1 MMDRSPS
8 LSDPKRQSIKPAR
21 RKLQKCDPKL
31 KKSKRASA
39 DSTMSQSPDNG
50 SISSATRLIPGG
62 APDLSDAKW
71 SHYLR
76 PQTIIDTDETPES
89 EPSPEP
95 QALLQPPQSP
105 QQRKSQDLQPQPQR
119 IPEFSHL
126 AIQDS
131 HIRPSLDNSSL
142 PSPTSTSSTSSTM
155 RRQAKTPVFRIGQLE
170 EPLAPRR
177 SEDAREKTSSV
188 ELIADQYR
196 ALLESRDGP
205 DASPLFSDSQ
215 SSIQQMPNPL
225 NHPTR
230 PPIPSRSL
238 SRSLSRVSSLRTS
251 KQAPSMTMDGN
262 LTAYAPDAIYFKPV
276 SFSAPPSPDP
286 TPDSSPHP
294 QQPSFARPPISRNA
308 TQGNLS
314 LQISVDLLTR
324 ELASAIAG
332 NPHRTEKDTAGLQIW
347 VMIEAYERL
356 RDQVSRLAPLH
367 DQAGD
372 VKDMFDV
379 WLGSLYSI
387 HSSLTGHTL
396 PSPSEYAELAE
407 GVD

>member
-1 MMDRSPS
+1 MDRSPS
-8 LSDPKRQSIKPAR
+8 LSDPKRQSVKPAR
-21 RKLQKCDPKL
+21 RKLQKSDPKL

-39 DSTMSQSPDNG
+39 DSTASQSLDNG
-50 SISSATRLIPGG
+50 SVSSATRLIPNG

-76 PQTIIDTDETPES
+76 PQTVVDAETLES
-89 EPSPEP
+89 EPALEAEPRTFSRPPRERQSKNIQHSPR
-95 QALLQPPQSP
+95 QV
-105 QQRKSQDLQPQPQR
+105 
-119 IPEFSHL
+119 PEFSHL
-126 AIQDS
+126 TIQDS
-131 HIRPSLDNSSL
+131 PARPSLDNSSL
-142 PSPTSTSSTSSTM
+142 PSPTSTTSTSSTM

-170 EPLAPRR
+170 ESILVRR
-177 SEDAREKTSSV
+177 SEDAKEKTSSV
-188 ELIADQYR
+188 ELIADQYQ

-205 DASPLFSDSQ
+205 HVSPLFEGSQ
-215 SSIQQMPNPL
+215 EPNQQRPNTLSAPQDR
-225 NHPTR
+225 PTR

-238 SRSLSRVSSLRTS
+238 SRISSLRPP
-251 KQAPSMTMDGN
+251 KQAPSLVDQDGN
-262 LTAYAPDAIYFKPV
+262 LTAYAPDAIYFKPI

-286 TPDSSPHP
+286 TPDSSPHS
-294 QQPSFARPPISRNA
+294 QQSSFARPPISRNT

-332 NPHRTEKDTAGLQIW
+332 NPHRTEQDTAALQIW
-347 VMIEAYERL
+347 VMIEAYGRL

-367 DQAGD
+367 SQAGD
-372 VKDMFDV
+372 VTNMFDV

-387 HSSLTGHTL
+387 HSSLTGHNL

-407 GVD
+407 GVDLD